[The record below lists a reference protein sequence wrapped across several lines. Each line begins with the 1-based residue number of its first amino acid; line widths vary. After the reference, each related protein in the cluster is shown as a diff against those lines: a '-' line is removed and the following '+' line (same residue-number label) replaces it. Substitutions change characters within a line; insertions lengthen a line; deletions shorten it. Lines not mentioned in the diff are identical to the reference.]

1 MLLLLIRL
9 PFESSSGRDG
19 DHEVDEVDDSGDQ
32 AEAAHREGSV
42 VIPGIV
48 CGSPDSGGNLK
59 KLGVDFINIA
69 VELIRTFLG
78 QPQNGKI

>member
-1 MLLLLIRL
+1 MWAIVEVSLNFYVLLSFTVVVLLLIRL

-19 DHEVDEVDDSGDQ
+19 DDEVDEVDDSGDQ

-48 CGSPDSGGNLK
+48 
-59 KLGVDFINIA
+59 
-69 VELIRTFLG
+69 
-78 QPQNGKI
+78 